1 MSASLPVDAQ
11 SASHAQTTP
20 HVISKWHEPHKLSDR
35 VIGKLL
41 FLPATPSLLFAMR
54 RRRRRTELWI
64 GDSHAMAL
72 NRKATNSMFCRGPEG
87 QLILRAGA
95 RLMYSLARNGFPERV
110 LRVARFVN
118 RFGRP
123 GALVPIFVAGEIDLR
138 AHLPKRPDAPLDW
151 IAGYVDHCTQVAR
164 LLKADRVGFFVT
176 PPPVDVPAEDI
187 WFPILGT
194 IEERVAIHRRLR
206 DALAAVVSR
215 TPNAMLLDLTDTL
228 ARPDG
233 GMPVELTY
241 DGVHTN
247 LAAVA
252 RVRARIA
259 EYGLLEG

>member
-1 MSASLPVDAQ
+1 MSVGQPVNAAPASPADG
-11 SASHAQTTP
+11 P
-20 HVISKWHEPHKLSDR
+20 RHVISKWHEPHRLSDR
-35 VIGKLL
+35 IIGKLL
-41 FLPATPSLLFAMR
+41 FLLAWPSLIVAM

-87 QLILRAGA
+87 QLILRAGP
-95 RLMYSLARNGFPERV
+95 RLMYSLARHGFPPRV
-110 LRVARFVN
+110 TRVARLVN

-123 GALVPIFVAGEIDLR
+123 GALVPLFVAGEIDLR

-151 IAGYVDHCTQVAR
+151 IDDYVEACMQVAR
-164 LLKADRVGFFVT
+164 LLKADRVGFVVT
-176 PPPVDVPAEDI
+176 PPPVDVSAEDI

-206 DALAAVVSR
+206 ATLATAVSR
-215 TPNAMLLDLTDTL
+215 IPNGILIDLTDTL

-233 GMPVELTY
+233 GMPVEFTY

-252 RVRARIA
+252 RVRAGVA
-259 EYGLLEG
+259 AHDLLAP

>member
-1 MSASLPVDAQ
+1 MSASGSVDVA
-11 SASHAQTTP
+11 SAALAHDPP
-20 HVISKWHEPHKLSDR
+20 HQISKWHEPHRLIDR
-35 VIGKLL
+35 IIGKLL
-41 FLPATPSLLFAMR
+41 FLTAWPSLIVAM

-87 QLILRAGA
+87 QLILRAGP
-95 RLMYSLARNGFPERV
+95 RLMYSLARNGFPPRV
-110 LRVARFVN
+110 TRVARLVN

-123 GALVPIFVAGEIDLR
+123 GSLVPLFVAGEIDLR

-151 IAGYVDHCTQVAR
+151 VAGYVDNCMGVAR

-176 PPPVDVPAEDI
+176 PPPVDVPADDI
-187 WFPILGT
+187 WFPIIGT

-206 DALAAVVSR
+206 GALAEGVSG
-215 TPNAMLLDLTDTL
+215 TPNGILLDLTDTL
-228 ARPDG
+228 ARADG
-233 GMPVELTY
+233 AMPVESTY

-252 RVRARIA
+252 RVREGIA
-259 EYGLLEG
+259 GYRLLAP